1 MMMPSKKKGPQERR
15 PGLFVLAIFL
25 LLVAGLA
32 FFAGSHNFIIR
43 ALSILAIL
51 ASVSLVRA
59 SNFHARTTAPDASLQ
74 EMDLNGTSGPGP
86 LAWAISGALI
96 PVLIL
101 SYLLLRSDALNGGH
115 AAWPADLFGGVAFA
129 CAIAWSYV
137 AMKLTSGRS

>member
-1 MMMPSKKKGPQERR
+1 MTSFEKEGPQERR
-15 PGLFVLAIFL
+15 PGLFIFAIFL
-25 LLVAGLA
+25 LLGAVLA
-32 FFAGSHNFIIR
+32 FIVGPHNFIIR

-59 SNFHARTTAPDASLQ
+59 SNFHTRTTAPGASLQ
-74 EMDLNGTSGPGP
+74 EADLNAPSGPGP

-96 PVLIL
+96 PVLVL
-101 SYLLLRSDALNGGH
+101 SYFLLKSDALNGGH

-137 AMKLTSGRS
+137 AMKLTSGRR